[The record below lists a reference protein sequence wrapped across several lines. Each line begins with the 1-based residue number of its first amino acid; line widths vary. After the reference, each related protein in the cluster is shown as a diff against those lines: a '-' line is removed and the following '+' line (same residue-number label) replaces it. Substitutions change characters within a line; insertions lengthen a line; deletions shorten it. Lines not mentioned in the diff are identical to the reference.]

1 MLRLHPRSCERARE
15 WASLRMDGE
24 LSEFEQALLAAH
36 LEGCAPCADF
46 ARSVG
51 AVSRSLRKA
60 EPMRLREPIAL
71 PRRRRSFGGLRA
83 TAGATAAAAVV
94 AAIGLGTLIGSVGGT
109 QPPLRGTSFPRD
121 AVSSHPQGE
130 QALIQEPKLALL
142 RAKAGLGKQRG
153 IGIADV

>member
-1 MLRLHPRSCERARE
+1 
-15 WASLRMDGE
+15 MDGE

-46 ARSVG
+46 ART
-51 AVSRSLRKA
+51 VSAATRSLRKA
-60 EPMRLREPIAL
+60 EPTLLSEPIAL
-71 PRRRRSFGGLRA
+71 PRRRRTFGAFRA
-83 TAGATAAAAVV
+83 TAGAAAAAAVV

-109 QPPLRGTSFPRD
+109 QPPLRGTSFPSFPRD